1 MNSQVK
7 KIHFSKKMA
16 KKTGIR
22 HIAKK
27 SADIIDPVQKQ
38 KFRKTKKTNKS
49 KIQKSENEEIGKSK
63 YKSTKFAKRLHN
75 TSCIFAALSQLQ
87 TCTPVSKRNR

>member
-7 KIHFSKKMA
+7 KIHFSKKWQ
-16 KKTGIR
+16 KTGIR

-38 KFRKTKKTNKS
+38 KFRKKKNEQIKD
-49 KIQKSENEEIGKSK
+49 SEIR
-63 YKSTKFAKRLHN
+63 KR
-75 TSCIFAALSQLQ
+75 
-87 TCTPVSKRNR
+87 RNRKIEIQINEICQKAT

>member
-16 KKTGIR
+16 KTGIR

-38 KFRKTKKTNKS
+38 KFRKNKKRTNQRFRNPKTK
-49 KIQKSENEEIGKSK
+49 KSEN
-63 YKSTKFAKRLHN
+63 RN
-75 TSCIFAALSQLQ
+75 TNQRNLPKGYIIRHAYLQ
-87 TCTPVSKRNR
+87 R